1 MKISIPQPAD
11 KGVSSSPAYARA
23 RGANSSWIE
32 TYLGELEQHGQK
44 CKAAKAAG
52 VTIRAVQKRRNS
64 DPAFTREE
72 TDAMAVAKDLVESE
86 IFRRA
91 IDGVQTVVIYKDGKI
106 ITTKTEYSD
115 QLLLRAAERLETGS
129 WRQKQQIEHS
139 AATALQFP
147 TRAARKEAL
156 ERARAE
162 MAASRAALAE
172 TPAILQRSGG
182 HDRSAAPPPST
193 DQS

>member
-1 MKISIPQPAD
+1 MIMKHIHAANSHEPAS
-11 KGVSSSPAYARA
+11 SSSPAYARA
-23 RGANSSWIE
+23 RGANSAWIE

-44 CKAAKAAG
+44 CKAAKVAG

-64 DPAFTREE
+64 DPAFASNES
-72 TDAMAVAKDLVESE
+72 DAMAVAKDLVESE

-91 IDGVQTVVIYKDGKI
+91 IDGVQTVIISKEGKI

-139 AATALQFP
+139 AASPLQFA
-147 TRAARKEAL
+147 TRAERKAAI

-162 MAASRAALAE
+162 MAAGQAKLRE
-172 TPAILQRSGG
+172 EHILPESM
-182 HDRSAAPPPST
+182 
-193 DQS
+193 